1 MDPRKH
7 TTAYFVLEGVN
18 SFGTTLYFYYLY
30 FFTEQQFGFTKF
42 HNLLLAAGLG
52 LTYGLSSIVAG
63 RFAQQRGYVTA
74 LKGGY
79 AIMAVAIGVGA
90 FVSAL
95 PVHLVIM
102 FVSVSGMA
110 LTWPALE
117 ALVSEG
123 RSRGELQRNV
133 GIYNLVW
140 GGFGAL
146 AYFSGG
152 AIFKAAG
159 FRAMFLVPAAI
170 HLLQWMAVLLLE
182 RGSARRNILAALPK
196 RDSMTEG
203 AKGTPHPGE
212 DGHEK
217 LPSPARAKAFL
228 RMAWLANPFGY
239 LAINSVI
246 AVMPAV
252 ANRLQLTVAQAGIFC
267 SVWLFVRTAS
277 FGLLWL
283 WPGWHYRFRWLV
295 AAYAMMTVGFITLL
309 LASNLWLVVV
319 AQVLFGFALG
329 LIYYSSLYYS
339 MDVGETKGEHGGL
352 HEAMIGAGSFAGPAI
367 GAVGACFFPAAVNAS
382 TWTPAALLLC
392 GFIALLWSRLRTK
405 L

>member
-42 HNLLLAAGLG
+42 QNLLLAAGLG
-52 LTYGLSSIVAG
+52 LTYGVASIVGG
-63 RFAQQRGYVTA
+63 RVAQRRGYVTA
-74 LKGGY
+74 LKSGY
-79 AIMAVAIGVGA
+79 AIMAVAIGTGA
-90 FVSAL
+90 LVSAL
-95 PVHLVIM
+95 PVHLAIM
-102 FVSVSGMA
+102 FAAVIGMA

-123 RSRGELQRNV
+123 RARRELQRNV

-152 AIFKAAG
+152 AIFKVAG
-159 FRAMFLVPAAI
+159 FRAMFILPAAI
-170 HLLQWMAVLLLE
+170 HLLQLIAVMTLE
-182 RGSARRNILAALPK
+182 RWSIK
-196 RDSMTEG
+196 RSVLTAGVEG
-203 AKGTPHPGE
+203 AQTTNGALETLLV
-212 DGHEK
+212 DQHEQ
-217 LPSPARAKAFL
+217 LRSPTRAKAFL

-252 ANRLQLTVAQAGIFC
+252 ANRLQLTVAQAGVFC

-295 AAYAMMTVGFITLL
+295 TAYAMMTLGFITLL
-309 LASNLWLVVV
+309 LATNLWLVIA
-319 AQVLFGFALG
+319 AQVLFGFAVG

-367 GAVGACFFPAAVNAS
+367 GAAGAYFFPAAVNAS
-382 TWTPAALLLC
+382 TWTPAALLLG
-392 GFIALLWSRLRTK
+392 GFIALLWLRMRTK

>member
-42 HNLLLAAGLG
+42 QNLLLAAGLG
-52 LTYGLSSIVAG
+52 LTYGVASIVGG
-63 RFAQQRGYVTA
+63 RFAQRRGYVTA
-74 LKGGY
+74 LKSGY
-79 AIMAVAIGVGA
+79 AIMAVAIGTGA
-90 FVSAL
+90 LASAL
-95 PVHLVIM
+95 PVHLAIM
-102 FVSVSGMA
+102 FAAVIGMA

-123 RSRGELQRNV
+123 RSRRELQRNV

-152 AIFKAAG
+152 AIFKVAG
-159 FRAMFLVPAAI
+159 FRAMFILPAAI
-170 HLLQWMAVLLLE
+170 HLLQLIAVMSLE
-182 RGSARRNILAALPK
+182 RRSIKRSLLTPAGESAQAAN
-196 RDSMTEG
+196 G
-203 AKGTPHPGE
+203 ALDAFLGAQ
-212 DGHEK
+212 HEQ
-217 LPSPARAKAFL
+217 LSSPARAKAFL

-252 ANRLQLTVAQAGIFC
+252 ANRLQLSVAQAGVFC
-267 SVWLFVRTAS
+267 SVWLFVRTVS

-295 AAYAMMTVGFITLL
+295 TAYAMMTLGFITLL
-309 LASNLWLVVV
+309 LAANLWLVIA

-367 GAVGACFFPAAVNAS
+367 GAAGAHFFPAAVSAS
-382 TWTPAALLLC
+382 TWTPAALLLG
-392 GFIALLWSRLRTK
+392 GFIALLWLRMRTK